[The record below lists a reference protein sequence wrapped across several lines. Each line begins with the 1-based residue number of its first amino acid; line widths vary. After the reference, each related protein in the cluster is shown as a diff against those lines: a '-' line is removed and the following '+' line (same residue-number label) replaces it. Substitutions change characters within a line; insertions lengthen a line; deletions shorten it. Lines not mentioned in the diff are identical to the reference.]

1 MRLNSYHIINKF
13 GKQFWV
19 QVMNEKTDSGEITYR
34 WIIWKNGK
42 RRIYIGMSEHFA
54 GLEFKHNGEVKVKG
68 RPFEHDSEDDLSIT
82 LLSCTHAI
90 CEIYYVDKGLA
101 RITEMEMI
109 HSTPVNELINKQLYS
124 KSCK

>member
-1 MRLNSYHIINKF
+1 
-13 GKQFWV
+13 
-19 QVMNEKTDSGEITYR
+19 MNEKTDSGEITYR

-68 RPFEHDSEDDLSIT
+68 IPFEHDSEDDLSIT

-109 HSTPVNELINKQLYS
+109 HSTPVNELINKQLYP
-124 KSCK
+124 KSCR

>member
-42 RRIYIGMSEHFA
+42 RHVYIGMSEHFW
-54 GLEFKHNGEVKVKG
+54 GLVFKANGEVKVIG
-68 RPFEHDSEDDLSIT
+68 RPFEHDPKDDLSIA
-82 LLSCTHAI
+82 LQSCTHAI
-90 CEIYYVDKGLA
+90 CEIYHVDKGLA

-109 HSTPVNELINKQLYS
+109 HSTPVNELINKQLYP
-124 KSCK
+124 KSCR